1 MKTRRKTP
9 DRKID
14 SKRENQDTNEDKALV
29 RLGGALEA
37 AKELRHKLNWGNIL
51 QIHSATARHRSP
63 PPRSSI

>member
-37 AKELRHKLNWGNIL
+37 AKELRHKLN
-51 QIHSATARHRSP
+51 
-63 PPRSSI
+63 